1 MLDALGHRY
10 GLLPS
15 ELLRRGDTMDV
26 HVFDVAQSY
35 QDYVRTKA
43 ETGREPAPRLS
54 QDQLQEMMN
63 KVKGKK

>member
-1 MLDALGHRY
+1 MLDALSQRY

-26 HVFDVAQSY
+26 HVLDVAQSY

-54 QDQLQEMMN
+54 QDQLQEMMS

>member
-1 MLDALGHRY
+1 
-10 GLLPS
+10 
-15 ELLRRGDTMDV
+15 MDV

-63 KVKGKK
+63 KVKTKK